1 MYWDDV
7 LDAAQAQGRTINQT
21 FLEELKQSSSESS
34 GTTTNPQPNDTPT
47 TFPPPLN
54 LPRGI
59 SQRAIATKRQRS
71 LDEQNNDD
79 ATETSGEGEATKKI
93 SGSHPLSQSG
103 DEGGLQMELNDE
115 KLAALNFEDT
125 AMKSN
130 ESEDSLG
137 ENDLGIRDL
146 GEIGVDDLVDLG
158 GGESTGEEKVD
169 VMTPQ
174 EVDDKLKGLVYR
186 YKNVLPP
193 PLLEELHE
201 YLVSNQDLRKV
212 FLAASMLGRYNLRD
226 NVPKF
231 VLKIFKDA
239 NTKVELK
246 TGTDGQQS
254 MYDWGQT
261 SETYTYTMNIND
273 HPIARKVLDYINA
286 TTNAHH
292 NNMYIIFYFD
302 GDHYI
307 NAHQD
312 KDHTFVED
320 ASFFLLNLLLKGDP
334 RTFQF
339 VATNKNGG
347 KVIEAY
353 AMVDNEGFEVTC
365 IGNRTVKH
373 GLKIEKSWVGFRCS
387 LVLRTINDLIIA
399 RPAESKPVVYA
410 GDATP
415 DYTQMDN
422 IAIEVSKDEGNTFT
436 HAADLIPIRDKRAQ
450 MFLDIKRFQKAGN
463 VVALRALLDTP
474 HGRVQA
480 KLEKG
485 YKGAYYMFVCQC
497 QGASNEAE
505 IDAFCAAYP
514 EAYQKKTRKEKTW
527 PAYIEQRK
535 TEWRSKQ
542 LQ

>member
-1 MYWDDV
+1 MASLQLEARGLVFATTEESYEKDARQLGLYWEDV

-21 FLEELKQSSSESS
+21 FLEELKQSSGTKSS
-34 GTTTNPQPNDTPT
+34 GTTTNVAAIDLSQHTPT
-47 TFPPPLN
+47 T
-54 LPRGI
+54 G
-59 SQRAIATKRQRS
+59 SG
-71 LDEQNNDD
+71 EQKND
-79 ATETSGEGEATKKI
+79 AT
-93 SGSHPLSQSG
+93 
-103 DEGGLQMELNDE
+103 
-115 KLAALNFEDT
+115 
-125 AMKSN
+125 
-130 ESEDSLG
+130 LG
-137 ENDLGIRDL
+137 QTDKECL
-146 GEIGVDDLVDLG
+146 
-158 GGESTGEEKVD
+158 STGEEKVD

-193 PLLEELHE
+193 PLLEELHD
-201 YLVSNQDLRKV
+201 YLVSNKDLRKV

-246 TGTDGQQS
+246 TGTDGEQP

-273 HPIARKVLDYINA
+273 HPVARKVLDYINA

-292 NNMYIIFYFD
+292 NNMYIIYYFD

-312 KDHTFVED
+312 KDHTFVEG

-387 LVLRTINDLIIA
+387 LVLRTINDLYLA
-399 RPAESKPVVYA
+399 RPAESKPVTYA

-415 DYTQMDN
+415 QYTQMNN
-422 IAIEVSKDEGNTFT
+422 IAMEVSKDGGKTFT

-497 QGASNEAE
+497 QGASNEEE
-505 IDAFCAAYP
+505 IDALCAAYP
-514 EAYQKKTRKEKTW
+514 KAYQKKTRKEKTW